1 MCSPGRRRRGGSAQA
16 LRPLGRGVSGKEW
29 LKLSIPL
36 PRNPP
41 LEPTCKGNAER
52 PSESD
57 HGSAGDLM
65 PVTPLSRMSDKHSR
79 PEALRPHPREWV
91 CPCVSASKSP
101 QLPTRNMSLQTD
113 TSRLAS
119 DGVDG
124 ALHKHGR
131 SPQSRV
137 AFERQHAGADNA
149 VVLALTLTAR
159 ANPLISHNSSDR
171 RRRRCYVEHAMARLL
186 RAPTAFI
193 RTGQRFGAACSSRSI
208 SCAAG
213 KIGTQTSSAS
223 RTVAGHPGE
232 TWVLKMLSNRDR
244 APGT

>member
-1 MCSPGRRRRGGSAQA
+1 MGHQSDWIQEQVQSLCSPGRRRRGGSAQA

-137 AFERQHAGADNA
+137 AFERQHAGANNA
-149 VVLALTLTAR
+149 VVLAPTLTAR

-171 RRRRCYVEHAMARLL
+171 RRGRCYVAPGMARLPPGTNCIHPHGTKVRRRVL
-186 RAPTAFI
+186 IPLDFVRC
-193 RTGQRFGAACSSRSI
+193 RQ
-208 SCAAG
+208 
-213 KIGTQTSSAS
+213 IGTQDEQCVTDSFRSS
-223 RTVAGHPGE
+223 R
-232 TWVLKMLSNRDR
+232 
-244 APGT
+244 